1 MSSVA
6 LLTSGVF
13 LCLAVSYEF
22 WKGLTAD
29 FSFSLLHV
37 GVKVGG
43 SQEVSLDFGQVWEI
57 SSGCP
62 GNDNN
67 GLGAEW
73 DNFFLASIGHCLTVP
88 LGIFL
93 DGDLRFIDGPFRT
106 RRL

>member
-1 MSSVA
+1 MASVA
-6 LLTSGVF
+6 FLASAVF
-13 LCLAVSYEF
+13 LCIAVSYEF

-43 SQEVSLDFGQVWEI
+43 FHVVSLDFGQVWEI

-67 GLGAEW
+67 ALGAEW
-73 DNFFLASIGHCLTVP
+73 DNFFWPQSDTVLQCP
-88 LGIFL
+88 KGFFWMVISHFSMVRL
-93 DGDLRFIDGPFRT
+93 DRML
-106 RRL
+106 